1 MAKQNAKKNEVI
13 EERQQNVAEA
23 VSRTEEFFKQNSK
36 LIYGCVIAVLVI
48 AIAILAYTRFYLQPK
63 RVEAQRELYHAEQW
77 FANEDYQTALEGDGN
92 FLGLRDVISTYGS
105 KAGAAVYLYA
115 GLAELQLGNFEDAIS
130 YLKKYKGKDT
140 ILKARAIACTGD
152 AYVGLEEYQT
162 ALTYFV
168 KAANVAD
175 NMFAASYLLKA
186 GITAE
191 QLGDKA
197 KALSFY
203 KEIKE
208 KYSDSPEGMDIDKY
222 ITRIETAE

>member
-1 MAKQNAKKNEVI
+1 MAKQNAKKKVEI

-23 VSRTEEFFKQNSK
+23 VSKTEEFFKEHSK

-77 FANEDYQTALEGDGN
+77 FADGDYQTALEGDGN
-92 FLGLRDVISTYGS
+92 YLGLRDVIADYGS
-105 KAGAAVYLYA
+105 KAGAAVYMYA
-115 GLAELQLGNFEDAIS
+115 GLAELQMGNFEDAIT
-130 YLKKYKGKDT
+130 YLKKYRGKDT
-140 ILKARAIACTGD
+140 ILKARARACTGD
-152 AYVGLEEYQT
+152 AYVGLENYQA
-162 ALTYFV
+162 ALGYFV
-168 KAANVAD
+168 KAAKVGD
-175 NMFAASYLLKA
+175 NMFAANYLLKA

-208 KYSDSPEGMDIDKY
+208 KYSNSPEGMDIDKY